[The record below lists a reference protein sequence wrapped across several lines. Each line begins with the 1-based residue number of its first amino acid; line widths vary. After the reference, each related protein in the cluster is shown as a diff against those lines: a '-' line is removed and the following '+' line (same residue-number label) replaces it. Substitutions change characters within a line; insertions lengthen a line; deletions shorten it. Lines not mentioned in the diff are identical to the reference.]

1 MGHEGDLMGKTSW
14 QVKQRYNNK
23 VYGTI
28 LVRLP
33 KDLVKEFK
41 EKCKVENISQAQ
53 VVREAVEKF
62 IR

>member
-1 MGHEGDLMGKTSW
+1 MGKTSW

-23 VYGTI
+23 VYGVI
-28 LVRLP
+28 AVRLP

-53 VVREAVEKF
+53 VVREAVERFLK
-62 IR
+62 